1 MNDDMSSDDVGF
13 DRRGNQ
19 IMQKNLNIFEFMKEM
34 QITESNQILFYVLL

>member
-19 IMQKNLNIFEFMKEM
+19 IMKKNLNISDFMKEKY
-34 QITESNQILFYVLL
+34 I